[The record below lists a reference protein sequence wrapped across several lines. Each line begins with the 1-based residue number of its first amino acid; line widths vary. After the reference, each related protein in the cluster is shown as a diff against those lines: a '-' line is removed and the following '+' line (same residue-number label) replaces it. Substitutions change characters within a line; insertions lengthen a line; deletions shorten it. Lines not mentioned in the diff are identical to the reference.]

1 MEAQRGKKHA
11 QGHTAGAA
19 AEAVVKSRFLPVRH
33 EFRVQVGILT
43 VPLSC
48 CVTLGKLPLLSEL
61 HLLAWSG
68 DNNKT
73 RPPALG

>member
-48 CVTLGKLPLLSEL
+48 CVPLLSEL

>member
-1 MEAQRGKKHA
+1 MEAQRGEKHA

-19 AEAVVKSRFLPVRH
+19 AEAVVKSRFLPVR
-33 EFRVQVGILT
+33 VQVGILT

-48 CVTLGKLPLLSEL
+48 CVTLGKLLLLSEL